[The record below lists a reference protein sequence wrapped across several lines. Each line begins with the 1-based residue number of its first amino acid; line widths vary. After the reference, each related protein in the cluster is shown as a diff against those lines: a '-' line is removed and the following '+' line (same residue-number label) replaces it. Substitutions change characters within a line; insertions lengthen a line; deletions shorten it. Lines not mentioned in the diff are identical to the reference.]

1 MAQRAEKQLA
11 VTAPA
16 FILTVLPLFW
26 LSSAHLWSATFL
38 FSLSTDDTGRLS
50 KSEIE
55 RMVAEAEK
63 FADEDRKVQE
73 RSAAKGKLETFAY
86 GLKHAVEDQKVR
98 SRRFAA
104 GTGSHQAPLPMAIGH
119 IDDFSHSSHSANEC

>member
-1 MAQRAEKQLA
+1 MKSTWLWGECVGSILINLLFA
-11 VTAPA
+11 VSFCRFHRSRPA
-16 FILTVLPLFW
+16 
-26 LSSAHLWSATFL
+26 
-38 FSLSTDDTGRLS
+38 DDTGRLS

-55 RMVAEAEK
+55 RMVADAEK

-98 SRRFAA
+98 QMAGGRGVAQIKAA
-104 GTGSHQAPLPMAIGH
+104 PTFVRPHRYQ
-119 IDDFSHSSHSANEC
+119 

>member
-1 MAQRAEKQLA
+1 M
-11 VTAPA
+11 P
-16 FILTVLPLFW
+16 
-26 LSSAHLWSATFL
+26 ATFF
-38 FSLSTDDTGRLS
+38 FSRPADDTGRLS

-98 SRRFAA
+98 SR
-104 GTGSHQAPLPMAIGH
+104 
-119 IDDFSHSSHSANEC
+119 